1 MQAVECC
8 SINLTPCGNA
18 VCCMLLDQPDP
29 LWLCTHARLLAHRH
43 ACTGGRTHNAR
54 HARTFALAGICTYAL
69 HAPACCQ
76 RSAVSDKITTVNDNI
91 TMMAGQRSTAGQWS
105 WVMSMFYFVLFI
117 QLAPPERLAT
127 SHRQASGA
135 GTIQQLAISH
145 RQSSGAGNIW
155 VDINPQPS
163 SAALRACPAR
173 LSCSSSPPA
182 SQSSPYTASPP
193 WCVCSTL

>member
-8 SINLTPCGNA
+8 SINPTPCGNA

-105 WVMSMFYFVLFI
+105 WVMSLFLFCI
-117 QLAPPERLAT
+117 F
-127 SHRQASGA
+127 H
-135 GTIQQLAISH
+135 
-145 RQSSGAGNIW
+145 
-155 VDINPQPS
+155 
-163 SAALRACPAR
+163 PAR
-173 LSCSSSPPA
+173 SSREASYLPPA
-182 SQSSPYTASPP
+182 GQWSWDDPAASYLPP
-193 WCVCSTL
+193 AVQWGWGDLG